1 MLDTA
6 AQTQPSF
13 LSFCLSLG
21 CVRHPVLCVACRVCL
36 GRRGRPLPPFPLC
49 PPPPQQITYLQ
60 VGASSVAGAWSSS
73 PLKSDA
79 VRVGAL
85 FRSEVDR
92 ILQAAA
98 AGQFTQRD
106 LAAAPQLLADVAGQQ
121 AAGPLQVDRIPPAA
135 ALQEGCGGGGEGD
148 GSQMMD
154 ESAGGGG
161 EGDGNARVFMDWL
174 LRQPLGEVLLSY
186 AAVPNSS
193 WAPGE
198 TEYGT

>member
-1 MLDTA
+1 M
-6 AQTQPSF
+6 P
-13 LSFCLSLG
+13 
-21 CVRHPVLCVACRVCL
+21 CVSRSAWSPPA
-36 GRRGRPLPPFPLC
+36 PFPPL
-49 PPPPQQITYLQ
+49 PPPQQITYLQ

>member
-1 MLDTA
+1 M
-6 AQTQPSF
+6 
-13 LSFCLSLG
+13 
-21 CVRHPVLCVACRVCL
+21 CRVPRVC
-36 GRRGRPLPPFPLC
+36 RRGRPPFPA
-49 PPPPQQITYLQ
+49 PQITYLQ

-106 LAAAPQLLADVAGQQ
+106 LAAAPQLLADVAAQQ
-121 AAGPLQVDRIPPAA
+121 AAGPLQPPPAA
-135 ALQEGCGGGGEGD
+135 FQEGCGGEGD
-148 GSQMMD
+148 GQMMD
-154 ESAGGGG
+154 VSTEGAG
-161 EGDGNARVFMDWL
+161 EGDGNARVLMDWL